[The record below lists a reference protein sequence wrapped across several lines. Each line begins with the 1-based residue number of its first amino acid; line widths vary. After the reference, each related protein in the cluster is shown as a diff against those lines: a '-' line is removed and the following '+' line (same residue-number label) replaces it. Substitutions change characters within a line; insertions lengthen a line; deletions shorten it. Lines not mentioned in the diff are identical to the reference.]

1 MSSFLLNILLLF
13 ICGQMVMCQDVYRAA
28 IIGNGK
34 QHTKNYASLIHEA
47 AKLDADILLL
57 ETVEDKGNIGSCS
70 RCDTNYDAILKAVS
84 TAAKETAIY
93 VGVHVYEKIT
103 CNKHEDIVRSNL
115 IFNRNGDII
124 SVSRKPWNKANCNST
139 YSNSASFS
147 TDFGVKFGVLMEED
161 ILNVQDINFSN
172 YIILGSRP
180 RTSGKLH
187 ASQFESSWAFISKI
201 NVVSTN
207 GIYGNTGATI
217 KSNNIIVKEIKKEGN
232 NKPKLQSSSYNVPD
246 LARSIKLDLELAM
259 QGYKENVCFE
269 EVCCHF
275 YVKLAGKGNSD
286 VSYNVG
292 VHAGTMDV
300 GSQTVATRGCVLV
313 ACAGSDQS
321 CSVLSRNSSEVTF
334 KTISISSNFS
344 QDCTQFPILQTT
356 DAKNIKFNQQN
367 GINNR
372 QVNMEIYECNN
383 VLNFG
388 IISIESKPID
398 ESSEQLIDFSSYITS
413 ENVQEFFDYLWI
425 RLRFPIF
432 IISIYILEM
441 M

>member
-1 MSSFLLNILLLF
+1 MSSILLNIILLF
-13 ICGQMVMCQDVYRAA
+13 VCGQMVMCQDVYRAA

-34 QHTKNYASLIHEA
+34 PHTKNYASLIHEA
-47 AKLDADILLL
+47 AKLNADILLL
-57 ETVEDKGNIGSCS
+57 ETVNDKNLESCG
-70 RCDTNYDAILKAVS
+70 RCDNNYDEIVKTVS

-124 SVSRKPWNKANCNST
+124 SVSRKPLNKANCNST
-139 YSNSASFS
+139 YSKSELFS

-161 ILNVQDINFSN
+161 ILNAQDINLSN

-180 RTSGKLH
+180 RSSGKLH
-187 ASQFESSWAFISKI
+187 ASQLVSSWAYISKI

-207 GIYGNTGATI
+207 GIYGNTGVAM
-217 KSNNIIVKEIKKEGN
+217 KSDNIIVKEIKKNGN
-232 NKPKLQSSSYNVPD
+232 NKPKLQSSSFDFPE
-246 LARSIKLDLELAM
+246 LARSVKLDLELAM
-259 QGYKENVCFE
+259 QGYTENLCFE

-275 YVKLAGKGNSD
+275 YVRLAGKGNSD

-292 VHAGTMDV
+292 VHTGTMDV

-313 ACAGSDQS
+313 ACGGPDQS
-321 CSVLSRNSSEVTF
+321 CSVLSRNSSDITF

-344 QDCTQFPILQTT
+344 QDSKQFPILQTT
-356 DAKNIKFNQQN
+356 DVKNIKFDQQN

-372 QVNMEIYECNN
+372 QVYMEIHECNN
-383 VLNFG
+383 VLIFG

-398 ESSEQLIDFSSYITS
+398 ESSEQFIDFSSYISS

-425 RLRFPIF
+425 RLRVPIF
-432 IISIYILEM
+432 IVSIYILEM

>member
-1 MSSFLLNILLLF
+1 
-13 ICGQMVMCQDVYRAA
+13 MVMCQDVYRAA
-28 IIGNGK
+28 IIGNRK
-34 QHTKNYASLIHEA
+34 PHSKNYASLIHEA
-47 AKLDADILLL
+47 AKLNADILLL
-57 ETVEDKGNIGSCS
+57 ETEEDKGNLESCG
-70 RCDTNYDAILKAVS
+70 RCDNNYDEIVKAVS

-124 SVSRKPWNKANCNST
+124 SVSRKPLNKANCNST

-147 TDFGVKFGVLMEED
+147 TDFGVKFGVFMEED
-161 ILNVQDINFSN
+161 IINAQDIDFSN
-172 YIILGSRP
+172 YVILGSWP
-180 RTSGKLH
+180 RQSGKLH
-187 ASQFESSWAFISKI
+187 ASQLKASWAFISKI

-207 GIYGNTGATI
+207 GVYGNTGAAI
-217 KSNNIIVKEIKKEGN
+217 KSNNIIVKEIKKNGN
-232 NKPKLQSSSYNVPD
+232 NKPKLQSSSYDFPD
-246 LARSIKLDLELAM
+246 LARSVKLDLELAM

-275 YVKLAGKGNSD
+275 YVRLAGKGNSD

-292 VHAGTMDV
+292 VHTGTMDV

-321 CSVLSRNSSEVTF
+321 CSVLSRNSSDVTF

-344 QDCTQFPILQTT
+344 QDSKQFPILQTT
-356 DAKNIKFNQQN
+356 DVKNIKFDQQN
-367 GINNR
+367 GKNNR

-383 VLNFG
+383 LLHFG
-388 IISIESKPID
+388 IVSIESKPID
-398 ESSEQLIDFSSYITS
+398 EISEKFNDFSSYISS
-413 ENVQEFFDYLWI
+413 ENVQVFFDYLWI
-425 RLRFPIF
+425 RLRVPIF
-432 IISIYILEM
+432 IVSIYILEM